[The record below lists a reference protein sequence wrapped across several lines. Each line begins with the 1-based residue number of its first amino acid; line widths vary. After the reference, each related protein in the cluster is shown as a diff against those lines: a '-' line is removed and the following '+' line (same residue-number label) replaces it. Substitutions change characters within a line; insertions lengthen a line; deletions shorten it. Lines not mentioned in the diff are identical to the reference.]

1 MLPSQSSAGLPHN
14 LAAQRSQTLHESWL
28 LPEQVFQETKAEA
41 TRFFMT
47 QPQKSCGAT
56 STDFSWFRRSAQIQ
70 YGQGAPKGVSAKR
83 GSSLGG
89 HAFPSLPF
97 SAPTGNRT
105 TPTSVFLPGLYPCFF
120 SCLPCSTVGAIAWL
134 VIFESSVPGLAPGPR

>member
-1 MLPSQSSAGLPHN
+1 MLPSQSYAGLPHN
-14 LAAQRSQTLHESWL
+14 LVAQRSQTLHESGL

-56 STDFSWFRRSAQIQ
+56 STDVSWFRRSAQIQ
-70 YGQGAPKGVSAKR
+70 YGEGAPKGVNAKR
-83 GSSLGG
+83 CSSLGG

-105 TPTSVFLPGLYPCFF
+105 TPPLYF
-120 SCLPCSTVGAIAWL
+120 SQGATLASFPAFPAPLWGPSLGWL
-134 VIFESSVPGLAPGPR
+134 VLSLLCLV